1 MERAPQL
8 ISFMRHVLIS
18 VDDIQ
23 SQKSLQTHQ
32 HKAAAPVLPG
42 SGDIC
47 DSVARHTAEIRLTS
61 WSVGRSSLASMAGE
75 PGQPRLPGSP
85 PESLE
90 CVTLSRFCGVC
101 TPGVCFV

>member
-32 HKAAAPVLPG
+32 CKAAAPALPG
-42 SGDIC
+42 SGSMC
-47 DSVARHTAEIRLTS
+47 NSVA
-61 WSVGRSSLASMAGE
+61 GPAGE
-75 PGQPRLPGSP
+75 M
-85 PESLE
+85 
-90 CVTLSRFCGVC
+90 
-101 TPGVCFV
+101 